1 MIVLTEEYLKQK
13 EEEDKKYIELAGYMD
28 NSIDLQQSEEVRKD
42 LFEFD
47 IEFNV
52 KELMKRYLTKINLIY
67 SVSDIENIR
76 PKQIMG

>member
-28 NSIDLQQSEEVRKD
+28 NSIDLQQSVEVRKD